1 MILLPLMI
9 WYARRSE
16 PISIRDLQRLLAILL
31 VTFCLMPSDAAMHS
45 CNAEEMKAGMKA
57 EVTQLLREGTQI
69 PPTTGRIVMLGRR
82 WAFVPVSAK
91 KMMMSDSNP
100 SSISKKKMMKKKKM
114 MMEMMMEDESNPSS
128 LPQILLQENL
138 ILQRVVKA
146 INFDSNDDHW
156 IISGEVTEFF
166 NENRLTIRLAQR
178 TSRH

>member
-1 MILLPLMI
+1 MILLTLI
-9 WYARRSE
+9 VWYSRRSE

-31 VTFCLMPSDAAMHS
+31 VTFCLLPSDTAMHS
-45 CNAEEMKAGMKA
+45 CNAEQMKPKG
-57 EVTQLLREGTQI
+57 TQLLREGTRI

-91 KMMMSDSNP
+91 KKMMMAESDPASV
-100 SSISKKKMMKKKKM
+100 SKKM
-114 MMEMMMEDESNPSS
+114 MMKKEKMKMEKMMEDESNPSS

-146 INFDSNDDHW
+146 INFDSKDDHW